1 MVTLLLEH
9 ATGGSLLQKFEIK
22 RVFLQEALM
31 EKIVFSFILLLFQIL
46 IVKCFRYFTS
56 FDYYTILFIS
66 FIISFI
72 VICAYQYTKK
82 YEHWRLSGNLFY
94 AVLYGL
100 IAYSVSAFCTV
111 LILKFLPIHTVDFL
125 SEIIINN
132 LNSLNPEKIVLV
144 FLVTGIFVPVFE
156 ELVFRYYFF
165 NGITTIKMVYKNAD
179 IIITVI
185 FFSLCHL
192 YSIKAFVFSV
202 FTGLFITFFYKMYKS
217 IVFSVIM
224 HFTINTT
231 GLLVGY
237 LLHIN

>member
-1 MVTLLLEH
+1 
-9 ATGGSLLQKFEIK
+9 
-22 RVFLQEALM
+22 M
-31 EKIVFSFILLLFQIL
+31 EKIVFSFILLLFQLL
-46 IVKCFRYFTS
+46 IVKCFQYFTS

-72 VICAYQYTKK
+72 MILVYQYTKK
-82 YEHWRLSGNLFY
+82 IEHWKLSGNLLY
-94 AVLYGL
+94 AVLFGL

-111 LILKFLPIHTVDFL
+111 LILKLIPIKNTDFL
-125 SEIIINN
+125 SGIIINN
-132 LNSLNPEKIVLV
+132 FNSLNPVKIILV
-144 FLVTGIFVPVFE
+144 FLVTGIFVPIFE

-165 NGITTIKMVYKNAD
+165 SGITTIKMLHKNAD

-185 FFSLCHL
+185 FFSICHL

-202 FTGLFITFFYKMYKS
+202 FIGLFITFFYKMYKS